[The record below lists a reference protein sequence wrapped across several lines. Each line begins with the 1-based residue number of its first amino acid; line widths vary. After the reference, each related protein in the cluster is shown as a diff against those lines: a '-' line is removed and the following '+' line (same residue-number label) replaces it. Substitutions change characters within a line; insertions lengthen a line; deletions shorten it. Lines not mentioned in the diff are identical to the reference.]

1 MKTIKNS
8 ICAPKGFYA
17 SGVHCGIRKNKT
29 KKDLGLIISENICTA
44 SSIYTTNLVKG
55 APIIVTKNN
64 LSNGKAQAIICN
76 SGIANTCNSD
86 GIEVAKKMCKL
97 VEKYAEIKAE
107 NVIVASTGVIGMKLP
122 IEIIESGMENLVSNL
137 KPKAKDTAL
146 AIMTTDTHTKEI
158 AIEFDINGIEC
169 KIGGIAKGSGM
180 INPNMAT
187 MLVFITTDVAIT
199 SDMLNLALK
208 ETADETFNMISVDG
222 DTSTNDMVSILA
234 NGKAGN
240 ELIYKK
246 DDAYI
251 KFCKALYT
259 VMENLS
265 KEIAKDGEGAAKL
278 IICNVINANEKNVA
292 KKVAKS
298 VISSSLVKAAIFGSD
313 ANWGRVLCAIGYS
326 KADVDVN
333 KIDMSFA
340 SGKGEIFVCKNA
352 QGIDCSEEIAKTIL
366 SEEEILIN
374 INLNSGS
381 EKATAYG
388 CDLTYDYVKI
398 NGDYRTEGV
407 IYETG

>member
-1 MKTIKNS
+1 MKIIKNS
-8 ICAPKGFYA
+8 ICAPKGFFA

-29 KKDLGLIISENICTA
+29 KKDLGLIVSENICTA

-76 SGIANTCNSD
+76 SGIANTCNSN
-86 GIEVAKKMCKL
+86 GIEVAKKMCNL
-97 VEKYAEIKAE
+97 VEKYAKVKAE
-107 NVIVASTGVIGMKLP
+107 NVIVASTGVIGMPLP
-122 IEIIESGMENLVSNL
+122 INIIESGMENLVNNL
-137 KPKAKDTAL
+137 KPKARDTAL

-158 AIEFDINGIEC
+158 AVEFDINGVQC

-187 MLVFITTDVAIT
+187 MLVFITTDILIT

-208 ETADETFNMISVDG
+208 TTADETFNMISVDG

-234 NGKAGN
+234 NGKAEN
-240 ELIYKK
+240 PLIYKQ
-246 DDAYI
+246 DDNYNT
-251 KFCKALYT
+251 FSKALYV
-259 VMENLS
+259 VMESLS
-265 KEIAKDGEGAAKL
+265 KEIAKDGEGATKL
-278 IICNVINANEKNVA
+278 ITCNVVNANEKNIA

-326 KADVDVN
+326 KADVEVN

-340 SGKGEIFVCKNA
+340 SISGEISVCKNG
-352 QGIDCSEEIAKTIL
+352 QGVEFSEEIAKTIL
-366 SEEEILIN
+366 SENEILIN

-388 CDLTYDYVKI
+388 CDLTYEYVKI
-398 NGDYRTEGV
+398 NGDYRT
-407 IYETG
+407 